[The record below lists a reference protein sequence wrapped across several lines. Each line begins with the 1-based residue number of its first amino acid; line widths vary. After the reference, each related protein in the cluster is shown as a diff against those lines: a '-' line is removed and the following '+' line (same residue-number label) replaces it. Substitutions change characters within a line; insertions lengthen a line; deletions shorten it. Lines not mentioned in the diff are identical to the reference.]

1 MYYVM
6 DLQKCTHCLC
16 GSNMILGEDF
26 ILSPESVAS
35 QLIAIQEASSIS
47 FHRRIYHIGYDLDK
61 ALDTYGYIP
70 IISVSLAIESLL
82 PDYQSFFVVHENTKN
97 LHLHMIINNIP
108 IWGDKT
114 LSRFF
119 NPNNM
124 VYLADLVL
132 EECHRL
138 LMLNK
143 LAKANP

>member
-1 MYYVM
+1 
-6 DLQKCTHCLC
+6 
-16 GSNMILGEDF
+16 
-26 ILSPESVAS
+26 VAS
-35 QLIAIQEASSIS
+35 QLIAIQEASPIS

-70 IISVSLAIESLL
+70 IISVGLAIESLL

-124 VYLADLVL
+124 AYLADLVL

-143 LAKANP
+143 LAKANPYNIVREAYGEYKKCLVRSL